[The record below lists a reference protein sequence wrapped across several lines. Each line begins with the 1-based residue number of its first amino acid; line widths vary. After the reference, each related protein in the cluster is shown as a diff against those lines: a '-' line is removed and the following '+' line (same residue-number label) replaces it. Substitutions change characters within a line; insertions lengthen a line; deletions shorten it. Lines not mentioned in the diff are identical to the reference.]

1 MKEQLMKEYARKRNV
16 ATVRRLTQE
25 ELLAEAKITEEMN
38 LRSLGKLAIRF
49 MKFLHLG
56 SLQHYDNRSISSV
69 TFRVQFVIGIVI
81 QYVMCLVMVLLEIY
95 QKMELEKKKARNVKQ
110 TYRGPMIRYHSVTM
124 PLIEELRSE
133 PDINVESIS
142 GDNEG

>member
-1 MKEQLMKEYARKRNV
+1 
-16 ATVRRLTQE
+16 
-25 ELLAEAKITEEMN
+25 
-38 LRSLGKLAIRF
+38 
-49 MKFLHLG
+49 
-56 SLQHYDNRSISSV
+56 
-69 TFRVQFVIGIVI
+69 
-81 QYVMCLVMVLLEIY
+81 MVLLEIY

>member
-56 SLQHYDNRSISSV
+56 SLQHMTTGR
-69 TFRVQFVIGIVI
+69 FRV
-81 QYVMCLVMVLLEIY
+81 
-95 QKMELEKKKARNVKQ
+95 
-110 TYRGPMIRYHSVTM
+110 
-124 PLIEELRSE
+124 
-133 PDINVESIS
+133 
-142 GDNEG
+142 